1 MIRGVFSAGISVIR
15 DARWMTSDRALTY
28 CNIVLAATTMGAI
41 AWISLALARGG
52 IDLYGKP
59 IGEDFISFWT
69 ASRIALSG
77 SPAAVYDVPT
87 HWAAQRALF
96 DGAPLHY
103 TAFFYPP
110 VYLLICLPLAL
121 LPYGWSL
128 IAWLGMTGCAY
139 WTAIRRLAGRSH
151 MGLPIVAFP
160 AVYWNAMYGQN
171 GFLTTAL
178 FASALL
184 TLETRPTI
192 AGVCFGCL
200 AYKPHLA
207 IVVPFGLI
215 AARRWTTL
223 VVAGGTAAALCIAS
237 IAVFGLATWQA
248 FLADAALARVALEQN
263 LVGNEKMQSVFAAV
277 RLLGGGM
284 GIAYALHLAVALTI
298 VGWLMRLCRAV
309 PIGDGGGAA
318 MAATSLV
325 ASPFVLGY
333 DLVLLAI
340 PLAWLLREAAR
351 TDFLP
356 WEKTVL
362 LAGFLLPLISS
373 SVADR
378 LHLPL
383 APLVIMA
390 LFMLVYRRVV
400 GAVRSGA
407 AVDGTDSSPP
417 LVGGEGI
424 HLRTPLILTSMGTSP
439 AMTDLAIAT
448 PTMTEL

>member
-1 MIRGVFSAGISVIR
+1 MIRQACSAGISVIR
-15 DARWMTSDRALTY
+15 DARWMTPDRARAY
-28 CNIVLAATTMGAI
+28 CNIVLAATTLGAI
-41 AWISLALARGG
+41 GWIGLALARGG

-77 SPAAVYDVPT
+77 SPAAVYDVDT

-110 VYLLICLPLAL
+110 VFLLICLPLGL

-128 IAWLGMTGCAY
+128 IAWLGVTGCAY
-139 WTAIRRLAGRSH
+139 WAAIRRLAGQSN
-151 MGLPIVAFP
+151 MALPILAFP

-178 FASALL
+178 FASALS
-184 TLETRPTI
+184 TLETRPI
-192 AGVCFGCL
+192 LAGICFGCL
-200 AYKPHLA
+200 SYKPHLA

-223 VVAGGTAAALCIAS
+223 AVAGVTAVALCIAS

-248 FLADAALARVALEQN
+248 FLSDSALARVALEQN

-284 GIAYALHLAVALTI
+284 GIAYALHVAVALTI
-298 VGWLMRLCRAV
+298 VALLMRLCRAV

-318 MAATSLV
+318 MAAASLM

-333 DLVLLAI
+333 DLMLLAI
-340 PLAWLLREAAR
+340 PLVWLLREAVR

-390 LFMLVYRRVV
+390 LFMVIYRRAA
-400 GAVRSGA
+400 GATRSGA
-407 AVDGTDSSPP
+407 GVHTAFWSSA
-417 LVGGEGI
+417 G
-424 HLRTPLILTSMGTSP
+424 
-439 AMTDLAIAT
+439 AM
-448 PTMTEL
+448 P